1 MATKPTT
8 DTPAAQPVQTPGT
21 PPAEVVPSKPA
32 TLAICRITVTGTMAN
47 DRTLRT
53 GAIIHLDGDVADALV
68 KDGRAVILGRAKAPG
83 Q

>member
-21 PPAEVVPSKPA
+21 SPAEAAPKPE
-32 TLAICRITVTGTMAN
+32 TLAICRITETGTMAN
-47 DRTLRT
+47 GRILRA

-68 KDGRAVILGRAKAPG
+68 KDGRAVILGRSKAPG